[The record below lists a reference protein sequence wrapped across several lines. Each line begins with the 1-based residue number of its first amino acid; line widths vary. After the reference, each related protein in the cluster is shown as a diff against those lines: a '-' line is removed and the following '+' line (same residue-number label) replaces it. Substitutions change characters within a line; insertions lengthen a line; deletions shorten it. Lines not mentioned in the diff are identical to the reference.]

1 MANPTAKMRRLAEVE
16 LLRAEI
22 EARRIVKRAI
32 WVAIAILV
40 GFLALAISSYA
51 LYLFLALQFGALNA
65 AIILG
70 VSLTL
75 LALCALGLAYRK
87 PGRTEQL
94 EAEILARSIKD
105 ARDDLNED
113 FEAIENT
120 VNQFTGGF
128 SQFMKGGSLNL
139 GGKNA
144 NLAAITLILSA
155 LTALS
160 PTLKRYIQP
169 ILKIIG

>member
-1 MANPTAKMRRLAEVE
+1 MTNPTAKMRRLAEVE

-22 EARRIVKRAI
+22 EARRVAKRII
-32 WVAIAILV
+32 WIAIAILI
-40 GFLALAISSYA
+40 GFLALSISSYA
-51 LYLFLALQFGALNA
+51 LYLFLAIQFGALNA
-65 AIILG
+65 ALILG
-70 VSLTL
+70 VALTFLTL
-75 LALCALGLAYRK
+75 CAVGIAFRK

-113 FEAIENT
+113 LEAIENT
-120 VNQFTGGF
+120 INQFTGGV

-144 NLAAITLILSA
+144 NLAVITLILSA
-155 LTALS
+155 LATLS
-160 PTLKRYIQP
+160 PTLKRYIDP
-169 ILKIIG
+169 VLKIIG